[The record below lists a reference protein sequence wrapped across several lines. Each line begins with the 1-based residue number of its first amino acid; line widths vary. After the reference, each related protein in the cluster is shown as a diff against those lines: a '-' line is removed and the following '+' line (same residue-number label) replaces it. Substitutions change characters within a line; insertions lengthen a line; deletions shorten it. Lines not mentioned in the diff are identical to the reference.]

1 MKNKW
6 YRTWAGYDRFTENKK
21 EFTGNVI
28 MVVVAVLCMGISLSF
43 LLETDLGTDPYTF
56 MNVSISETIG
66 WSLGNW
72 QLVFNTAMLITAILI
87 TGVKLIGPGSIANM
101 VLIGYTVDLC
111 RWILH
116 KVFPENFFMGPVA
129 RPVTFILGL
138 IAFLI
143 SAAVYMNSRMG
154 LSPYDA
160 LGKIICNTASGLPF
174 FIVRIAF
181 DSLAVALGMIFG
193 DIPSIGTILMAIFLG
208 PMITF
213 VGSFMDRYI
222 FKKSGEKK

>member
-1 MKNKW
+1 MKDKW
-6 YRTWAGYDRFTENKK
+6 YRTWAGYDRLKENRK

-28 MVVVAVLCMGISLSF
+28 MVVAAVLCMGISLSF
-43 LLETDLGTDPYTF
+43 LLETNLGTDPYTF

-72 QLVFNTAMLITAILI
+72 QLVFNTAVLITVLLI
-87 TGVKLIGPGSIANM
+87 TGIKMIGPGSIANM

-116 KVFPENFFMGPVA
+116 HLVPEGFFMGPIA

-138 IAFLI
+138 FVFLV
-143 SAAVYMNSRMG
+143 SAAVYMNSKMG

-160 LGKIICNTASGLPF
+160 LGKIICNAAGGLPF

-181 DSLAVALGMIFG
+181 DTMAVAIGLIFG

-208 PMITF
+208 PMITC
-213 VGSFMDRYI
+213 VGSFMDKHI